1 MVPSILLCPAYPA
14 DKLREGNHLS
24 FLGLKMSRIGKT
36 KSTSWKTLKHNDNPR
51 YHFLNKSELTDLP
64 ELVIDFKRYYSVS
77 RDYLYEI
84 YNNCYS
90 ISLNELYREDLSNRF
105 FNFQSR
111 IGLP

>member
-1 MVPSILLCPAYPA
+1 
-14 DKLREGNHLS
+14 
-24 FLGLKMSRIGKT
+24 MSRIGKT

>member
-1 MVPSILLCPAYPA
+1 MLCPAYPA
-14 DKLREGNHLS
+14 DKVREGKHLS
-24 FLGLKMSRIGKT
+24 FLGLEMSNLGKT
-36 KSTSWKTLKHNDNPR
+36 KSTSWNNIKHNDNPR
-51 YHFLNKSELTDLP
+51 YHFLNESELIDLP
-64 ELVIDFKRYYSVS
+64 ELVIDFKRYYAVS

-84 YNNCYS
+84 YEECYC